1 MREPT
6 LNRRLFVN
14 GLFRAGIYGLA
25 FGALLPLFLILIDVF
40 AKGLPVI
47 SWDFLVNT
55 PKATGETGG
64 GIANAIVGSL
74 LLVGLATAMVV
85 PLGVAAGVY
94 LSEAR
99 KSRLVY
105 FTRLAVDVL
114 QGMPSVVIGI
124 IAYLWLVRVMGKF
137 TALSGGLVL
146 ALMMLPLVVR
156 GTEEVLK
163 LVPAHIKEASLA
175 LGVPHYRTVLRV
187 VIPCGLPGIISAVL
201 LGVSRIAGE
210 TAPLL
215 FTAFGNRF
223 LEFSPLKPVGSLPLT
238 IFTYA
243 MSPYQDLQAQAW
255 GASVVLIVLVLATN
269 IISRVV
275 ITRWKIQF

>member
-1 MREPT
+1 MREPST
-6 LNRRLFVN
+6 HRRLLVN
-14 GLFRAGIYGLA
+14 RLFRLAVWGLA
-25 FGALLPLFLILIDVF
+25 AGALLPLCLILADVF
-40 AKGLPVI
+40 RKGSGVLN
-47 SWDFLVNT
+47 WDFLT
-55 PKATGETGG
+55 SLPKATGESGG
-64 GIANAIVGSL
+64 GVANAIVGTLMLIGIASL
-74 LLVGLATAMVV
+74 LAV
-85 PLGVAAGVY
+85 PLGIAAGVY

-99 KSRLVY
+99 QSRLAY
-105 FTRLAVDVL
+105 FTRLAVDIL
-114 QGMPSVVIGI
+114 QGLPSVVIGI
-124 IAYLWLVRVMGKF
+124 VAYLWLVRTMGRF
-137 TALSGGLVL
+137 TALSGGVAL

-163 LVPAHIKEASLA
+163 LVPVHLKEASLA

-243 MSPYQDLQAQAW
+243 MSPYEDLQAQAW
-255 GASVVLIVLVLATN
+255 GAAVVLILLVLVTN
-269 IISRVV
+269 IVARIV

>member
-1 MREPT
+1 MIKSRIH
-6 LNRRLFVN
+6 RRLFLN
-14 GLFRAGIYGLA
+14 TAFRLLIFGLSAA
-25 FGALLPLFLILIDVF
+25 ALLPLFLILADVF
-40 AKGLPVI
+40 YKGIGVI
-47 SWDFLVNT
+47 NWNFLVSL
-55 PKATGETGG
+55 PRATGEKGG
-64 GIANAIVGSL
+64 GISSAIVGTL
-74 LLVGLATAMVV
+74 MLVGLAIGLAV
-85 PLGVAAGVY
+85 PLGMAAGIY
-94 LSEAR
+94 LAEVR
-99 KSRLVY
+99 RSRLAY

-124 IAYLWLVRVMGKF
+124 VAYAWLVRPMGKF
-137 TALSGGLVL
+137 TALSGGVAL

-163 LVPAHIKEASLA
+163 LVPATLKEASAA

-187 VIPCGLPGIISAVL
+187 IIPCGLPGIISAVL
-201 LGVSRIAGE
+201 LGVSRVAGE

-223 LEFSPLKPVGSLPLT
+223 LELSPLKQVGALPLT

-243 MSPYQDLQAQAW
+243 MSPYEDLQAQAW
-255 GASVVLIVLVLATN
+255 GAAVVLIVIVLATN
-269 IISRVV
+269 IISRIV

>member
-1 MREPT
+1 MREPST
-6 LNRRLFVN
+6 QRRLFVN
-14 GLFRAGIYGLA
+14 GLFRLAVWGLA
-25 FGALLPLFLILIDVF
+25 FGALLPLFLILADVF
-40 AKGLPVI
+40 RKGSGVL
-47 SWDFLVNT
+47 SWDFLT
-55 PKATGETGG
+55 SLPKATGEAGG
-64 GIANAIVGSL
+64 GIANAIVGTILLIGIASL
-74 LLVGLATAMVV
+74 LAV
-85 PLGVAAGVY
+85 PLGIAAGVY
-94 LSEAR
+94 LSEVR
-99 KSRLVY
+99 KSRLAY
-105 FTRLAVDVL
+105 FTRLAVDIL

-124 IAYLWLVRVMGKF
+124 IAYLWLVRSMGKF
-137 TALSGGLVL
+137 TAFSGGLAL

-163 LVPAHIKEASLA
+163 LVPAHLKEASLA

-243 MSPYQDLQAQAW
+243 MSPYEDLQAQAW
-255 GASVVLIVLVLATN
+255 GASVVLILLVLVTN
-269 IISRVV
+269 VIARIV

>member
-1 MREPT
+1 MRTPST
-6 LNRRLFVN
+6 RRRLFVN
-14 GLFRAGIYGLA
+14 GLFQFAIYGLA
-25 FGALLPLFLILIDVF
+25 LGALLPLFLILADVF
-40 AKGLPVI
+40 QKGFRVLN
-47 SWDFLVNT
+47 WQFLVSL
-55 PKATGETGG
+55 PKATGESGG
-64 GIANAIVGSL
+64 GIGNAIVGTLMLIGIASL
-74 LLVGLATAMVV
+74 LAV
-85 PLGVAAGVY
+85 PLGIAAGVY
-94 LSEAR
+94 LSEVR
-99 KSRLVY
+99 KSRLAY
-105 FTRLAVDVL
+105 LTRLAVDIL

-124 IAYLWLVRVMGKF
+124 IAYLWLVRSMGKF
-137 TALSGGLVL
+137 TALSGGVAL

-163 LVPAHIKEASLA
+163 LVPGYLKEASLA

-201 LGVSRIAGE
+201 LGISRIAGE

-243 MSPYQDLQAQAW
+243 MSPYEDLQAQAW
-255 GASVVLIVLVLATN
+255 GASVVLILMVLLTN
-269 IISRVV
+269 IFARIV
-275 ITRWKIQF
+275 ITRWKIRF

>member
-1 MREPT
+1 MREPSIQ
-6 LNRRLFVN
+6 RRLLVN
-14 GLFRAGIYGLA
+14 GLFRFAICGLA
-25 FGALLPLFLILIDVF
+25 AAALVPLFLILADVF
-40 AKGLPVI
+40 RKGSGVL
-47 SWDFLVNT
+47 SWDFLT
-55 PKATGETGG
+55 SLPKATGESGG
-64 GIANAIVGSL
+64 GIANAIVGTLMLIGIASL
-74 LLVGLATAMVV
+74 LAV
-85 PLGVAAGVY
+85 PLGIAAGVY
-94 LSEAR
+94 LSEVR
-99 KSRLVY
+99 KSRLAY
-105 FTRLAVDVL
+105 FTRLAVDIL

-124 IAYLWLVRVMGKF
+124 IAYLWLVRSMGRF
-137 TALSGGLVL
+137 TALSGGMAL

-163 LVPAHIKEASLA
+163 LVPAHLKEASLA

-187 VIPCGLPGIISAVL
+187 IIPCGLPGIISAVL

-243 MSPYQDLQAQAW
+243 MSPYEDLQAQAW
-255 GASVVLIVLVLATN
+255 GASVVLILLVLVTN
-269 IISRVV
+269 IIARIV

>member
-1 MREPT
+1 MREPST
-6 LNRRLFVN
+6 HRRLFVN
-14 GLFRAGIYGLA
+14 GLFRLAVWGLA
-25 FGALLPLFLILIDVF
+25 IGALLPLFLILADVF
-40 AKGLPVI
+40 RKGFRVI
-47 SWDFLVNT
+47 SWQFLT
-55 PKATGETGG
+55 SLPKATGEAGG
-64 GIANAIVGSL
+64 GIANAIAGTL
-74 LLVGLATAMVV
+74 LLIGLAALAAV
-85 PLGVAAGVY
+85 PLGIAAGVY

-99 KSRLVY
+99 KTRLAY
-105 FTRLAVDVL
+105 FTRLAVDIL

-124 IAYLWLVRVMGKF
+124 IAYLWLVRSMGRF
-137 TALSGGLVL
+137 TALSGGVAL

-163 LVPAHIKEASLA
+163 LVPAHLKESSLA

-187 VIPCGLPGIISAVL
+187 VIPCGLPGILSAVL

-223 LEFSPLKPVGSLPLT
+223 LEFSPLKPMGSLPLT

-243 MSPYQDLQAQAW
+243 MSPYEDLQAQAW
-255 GASVVLIVLVLATN
+255 GASVVLILMVLAAN
-269 IISRVV
+269 VVARIV

>member
-1 MREPT
+1 
-6 LNRRLFVN
+6 VN
-14 GLFRAGIYGLA
+14 GLFRFAICGLA
-25 FGALLPLFLILIDVF
+25 AAALVPLFLILADVF
-40 AKGLPVI
+40 RKGSGVL
-47 SWDFLVNT
+47 SWDFLT
-55 PKATGETGG
+55 SLPKATGESGV
-64 GIANAIVGSL
+64 GIANAIVGTLMLIGIASL
-74 LLVGLATAMVV
+74 LAV
-85 PLGVAAGVY
+85 PLGIAAGVY
-94 LSEAR
+94 LSEVR
-99 KSRLVY
+99 KSRLAY
-105 FTRLAVDVL
+105 FTRLAVDIL

-124 IAYLWLVRVMGKF
+124 IAYLWLVRSMGRF
-137 TALSGGLVL
+137 TALSGGMAL

-163 LVPAHIKEASLA
+163 LVPAHLKEASLA

-187 VIPCGLPGIISAVL
+187 IIPCGLPGIISAVL

-243 MSPYQDLQAQAW
+243 MSPYEDLQAQAW
-255 GASVVLIVLVLATN
+255 GASVVLILLVLVTN
-269 IISRVV
+269 IISRIV

>member
-1 MREPT
+1 MREASIH
-6 LNRRLFVN
+6 RRLFVN
-14 GLFRAGIYGLA
+14 GLFRFTVYGLA
-25 FGALLPLFLILIDVF
+25 AGALLPLFLILTDVF
-40 AKGLPVI
+40 RKGFRVI
-47 SWDFLVNT
+47 NWQFLT
-55 PKATGETGG
+55 SMPKATGESGG
-64 GIANAIVGSL
+64 GIANAIVGTVL
-74 LLVGLATAMVV
+74 LIGIASVLAV
-85 PLGVAAGVY
+85 PLGIAAGVY
-94 LSEAR
+94 LSEVR
-99 KSRLVY
+99 KSRLAY
-105 FTRLAVDVL
+105 FTRLAVDIL

-124 IAYLWLVRVMGKF
+124 IAYLWLVRSMGRF
-137 TALSGGLVL
+137 TALSGGVAL

-163 LVPAHIKEASLA
+163 LVPAHLKEASLA

-187 VIPCGLPGIISAVL
+187 VIPCGLPGILSAVL

-243 MSPYQDLQAQAW
+243 MSPYEDLQAQAW
-255 GASVVLIVLVLATN
+255 GASVVLILLVLAAN
-269 IISRVV
+269 VIARIV